1 MNKPFIRIAAA
12 LSLLG
17 LIAVWTGCQDTYT
30 TSAKVY
36 MQQSNYDKAIEQ
48 CQLAVAQFPDNYEA
62 YFVMGQAYGAKG
74 MYREMNEAF
83 TKSLAVNPAHAVDID
98 GYRGKYYADIFNL
111 GVGRIKEGKLPEAA
125 AQFQLASELL
135 PKRTDAYKN
144 LAYTYM
150 QMEKDSLAIETYRKA
165 LAVDSTELDIQTS
178 LGLLYYRGKQY
189 EKCISSMERVLA
201 KALPTSKEYKDALTY
216 TAFSW
221 DLLGKNDKAI
231 DTYQKALDQ
240 SPKDTDLLYNMGR
253 LYILQ
258 SNYEKA
264 LEYFTRVIATNPD
277 DFEANMMVGTANLQ
291 LKKYT
296 EAIPFLEKATQVKPD
311 NSQAWTNLAAAYG
324 NLKMKAKSDEA
335 FKTAEALRK
344 EGK

>member
-1 MNKPFIRIAAA
+1 MNKPALRIAAA
-12 LSLLG
+12 LSFLG

-36 MQQSNYDKAIEQ
+36 MQQSNYEKAVEQ
-48 CQLAVAQFPDNYEA
+48 CQLAVAQFPDNFEA

-83 TKSLAVNPAHAVDID
+83 TKSLSINPAHAVDIEN
-98 GYRGKYYADIFNL
+98 YRGKYYADIFNL
-111 GVGRIKEGKLPEAA
+111 GVSRIKEGKLPEAA
-125 AQFQLASELL
+125 AQFQLASEIL
-135 PKRTDAYKN
+135 PHRTDAYKN
-144 LAYTYM
+144 LSYTYM
-150 QMEKDSLAIETYRKA
+150 QQEKDSLAIETYRRA
-165 LAVDSTELDIQTS
+165 LTVDSTDMDIQAS
-178 LGLLYYRGKQY
+178 LGLLYYRGKNY
-189 EKCISSMERVLA
+189 EKCISTMDRVLA
-201 KALPTSKEYKDALTY
+201 KSLPSSKQYKDALTY

-231 DTYQKALDQ
+231 ETYQKALDQ
-240 SPKDTDLLYNMGR
+240 SPNDTDLLYNMGR

-324 NLKMKAKSDEA
+324 NMKMKAKSEEA